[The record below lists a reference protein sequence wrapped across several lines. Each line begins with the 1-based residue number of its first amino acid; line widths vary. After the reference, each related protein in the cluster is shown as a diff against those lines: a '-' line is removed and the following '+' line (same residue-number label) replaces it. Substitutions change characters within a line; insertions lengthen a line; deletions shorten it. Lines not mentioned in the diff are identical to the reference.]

1 MSKPERTT
9 VGSFILNVFG
19 KPAGWIFIVGVIA
32 AFFVGQYVPPTWTV
46 EKIAINHYTLDNG
59 TLAYT
64 YKKKATPIPTVVPYD
79 QATLTEDNIRRLNA
93 NQESPSKTS
102 EFVQN
107 DDQTITQYKV
117 TRHWRYWSLLPAIVA
132 ILLCW
137 MIKEPITALSG
148 GIITGSFL
156 MGQFNILDNVLIPN
170 FMSKSAATV
179 LVLYLWLLGGLM
191 GLWAKTGASKAFAE
205 LMTKHFVKGPKSA
218 KLVAWLLG
226 IIFFQ
231 GGTVSAVLVGTTVRP
246 LADKEKVSH
255 EELSFI
261 VDSTSS
267 PIAILLPFN
276 AWPGYVQA
284 FTFVGGITWLAT
296 DADRIAFFF
305 KSIPFNFYAI
315 FAILSTF
322 LLSIEKLPWRGRQLD
337 EAIKRSRTTGRLDAP
352 HAEPLAS
359 KALSRE
365 HVPSH
370 YAPHVL
376 DFFVPLFV
384 VLGVAISTY
393 ISMGSP
399 KVLWGFGAALM
410 VGIVMALG
418 RGMKLIEV
426 MDGLTDGLKSVV
438 LGSVILLL
446 AMTIGNI
453 SKATGGGVYLVDL
466 MGSWI
471 PFWSL
476 PVILAGLTMI
486 IAFATG
492 TSWGTFAVAFPL
504 ALPLAAAVSSAHHMT
519 NPEFYM
525 LICFCA
531 ILNGAV
537 FGDQCSPISD
547 TTVLSAMTTGCDLM
561 DHVKTQIPL
570 ALVSMGAAIILWTGL
585 VLIVA

>member
-1 MSKPERTT
+1 MNNWIKN
-9 VGSFILNVFG
+9 LFG
-19 KPAGWIFIVGVIA
+19 KPAAWVFIIGLISAFYVGK
-32 AFFVGQYVPPTWTV
+32 YVPPTWTV
-46 EKIAINHYTLDNG
+46 ETIAINAYQLDNG
-59 TLAYT
+59 QLAYT
-64 YKKKATPIPTVVPYD
+64 YKKKPKAINTVVPI
-79 QATLTEDNIRRLNA
+79 ANASLTCDRIDALNKA
-93 NQESPSKTS
+93 NQRPAKTS

-107 DDQTITQYKV
+107 TDGSITQYKV
-117 TRHWRYWSLLPAIVA
+117 TRHWKYWSLLPAIIA
-132 ILLCW
+132 IMLCW
-137 MIKEPITALSG
+137 IVKEPITALSG
-148 GIITGSFL
+148 GIITGAFL
-156 MGQFNILDNVLIPN
+156 MGQFNILDNILIPN

-179 LVLYLWLLGGLM
+179 LLLYLWLLGGLM

-205 LMTKHFVKGPKSA
+205 FMTKHFVKGPKSA
-218 KLVAWLLG
+218 KLVAWMLG
-226 IIFFQ
+226 VIFFQ
-231 GGTVSAVLVGTTVRP
+231 GGTVSAVLVGTTVKP
-246 LADKEKVSH
+246 LADEEKVSH

-284 FTFVGGITWLAT
+284 FTFVAGVSWLAT

-305 KSIPFNFYAI
+305 KSIPLNFYAI

-322 LLSIEKLPWRGRQLD
+322 LLSIEKLPWQGKKLGD
-337 EAIKRSRTTGRLDAP
+337 AIKRARSTGRLDAP
-352 HAEPLAS
+352 HAEPLVAKSLS
-359 KALSRE
+359 KE
-365 HVPSH
+365 HVPKH
-370 YAPHVL
+370 YKANIA

-384 VLGVAISTY
+384 VLGVAIGTY
-393 ISMGSP
+393 ITMGSP
-399 KVLWGFGAALM
+399 KVLWAFGAALM
-410 VGIVMALG
+410 VGIVMAYG
-418 RGMKLIEV
+418 RGMKVSEL

-453 SKATGGGVYLVDL
+453 SKAAGGGVYLVDL
-466 MGSWI
+466 LGGWI

-504 ALPLAAAVSSAHHMT
+504 ALPLAAAVGTAKGLG
-519 NPEFYM
+519 NPEFFM

-531 ILNGAV
+531 ILNGSV
-537 FGDQCSPISD
+537 YGDQCSPISD

-570 ALVSMGAAIILWTGL
+570 ASVSMGLAVTLWTLL
-585 VLIVA
+585 VLIFA